1 MKKELKD
8 MSKIEL
14 VFLIKKARCG
24 KLLGID
30 TTNMSKE
37 QIIEH
42 LLLSRCPHMIK
53 LINSK

>member
-8 MSKIEL
+8 MSKTEL
-14 VFLIKKARCG
+14 IFLIKKARCG

-30 TTNMSKE
+30 TTNMTKE
-37 QIIEH
+37 SIIEH
-42 LLLSRCPHMIK
+42 LLLSRCPYMIK